1 MVLFYLSVRD
11 FLLVIYR
18 PINLLSVLQNGT
30 RNSSYCPWL
39 GFVQYLKLP
48 LISPG
53 FILLHNE
60 FLKGL
65 QTGDLYPEGGEGAY
79 NRNRK
84 GALQQTSIVLIK
96 IHFVITGL

>member
-1 MVLFYLSVRD
+1 M
-11 FLLVIYR
+11 
-18 PINLLSVLQNGT
+18 
-30 RNSSYCPWL
+30 
-39 GFVQYLKLP
+39 QYLKLP

-65 QTGDLYPEGGEGAY
+65 QTGDLYPEGGGGGGGVTY

-84 GALQQTSIVLIK
+84 GALKQTSIVLIK
-96 IHFVITGL
+96 IHFVITGV